1 MREGKRVIQKGTND
15 ERKLLKVLENSV
27 SIM

>member
-15 ERKLLKVLENSV
+15 ERELLKVLENSV